1 MQEPQDADR
10 IDTVFRGRVITV
22 NVEHIRLPNGET
34 GRYEIVHHPGGAAM
48 VAIDAEERV
57 CLIRQF
63 RPAGGGWIWELPAGR
78 LEPDEPPETTATREL
93 VEEAGCRAGR
103 VDSLGSILSSPGVF
117 AETIHLYLAR
127 ELTAAPLAH
136 EQHELIEVHWVPL
149 TEALR
154 QAMSGELRDGKT
166 VVGLMRAAAHLQGK
180 ADT

>member
-1 MQEPQDADR
+1 MRKPDDAER

-22 NVEHIRLPNGET
+22 NVEHIKLPNGST

-48 VAIDAEERV
+48 VAIDADNRV

-78 LEPDEPPETTATREL
+78 LEPGEPPETTATREL
-93 VEEAGCRAGR
+93 VEEAGCRANR
-103 VDSLGSILSSPGVF
+103 VESLGSILSSPGVF

-136 EQHELIEVHWVPL
+136 EQHELIEVHWIPL
-149 TEALR
+149 DEALR
-154 QAMSGELRDGKT
+154 QAVSGELRDGKT
-166 VVGLMRAAAHLQGK
+166 VVGLVRAAAHLQGN
-180 ADT
+180 AGT